1 MKANQRQKTTLT
13 IRLTP
18 NEWVVLKAVAL
29 GFGDAAIRASL
40 ALTQREYQQYCK
52 SLFTKLGVHNHYK
65 AVQLAFEKKLLKKKD
80 YCPEK
85 VKTRIL
91 EFAFEK
97 WSEVPESVSKKELWA
112 LYDLL
117 LEFYSHMDQTVFQLP
132 SSKNRS
138 QSKWPTSPS
147 FVSRFATQKTP
158 NFHALT
164 SFSLTPTNGCLR
176 HP

>member
-40 ALTQREYQQYCK
+40 ALTQREYQQYCN

-80 YCPEK
+80 FCPEK
-85 VKTRIL
+85 VKARIL

-117 LEFYSHMDQTVFQLP
+117 LEFYSHMDQTVLQLP
-132 SSKNRS
+132 EVEKNKKIPPKRD
-138 QSKWPTSPS
+138 
-147 FVSRFATQKTP
+147 SRFSSTA
-158 NFHALT
+158 
-164 SFSLTPTNGCLR
+164 
-176 HP
+176 